1 MRAASS
7 RIWFP
12 ILNSDQPYH
21 TGQVDHSNGSPQA
34 DHDQPITNPI
44 KTSSIQSGSIND
56 HGKPFPIL
64 VTGSFS
70 TSRLKASLVD
80 GYTRLVTDRI
90 HDGWSFHL
98 LTILFHQLPG
108 PRSAVLD
115 RMKDEVQRVYST
127 LLTRVHRNPR
137 TASTDVLPIL
147 IGVAD
152 LPVYKRNRE
161 SAPMIY
167 CNNGL
172 HFHALVLMPPT
183 SRLKGSLADHFG
195 SNLDLYAGPGHSVQ
209 RVDVRPVVD
218 GHRRVVDYVFKTVLN
233 GRLSYDD
240 AVLILPRARGELRAA
255 QQKAELE

>member
-7 RIWFP
+7 CIWFP
-12 ILNSDQPYH
+12 IPNSDQPDH
-21 TGQVDHSNGSPQA
+21 ANQIDHSIDSPLEG
-34 DHDQPITNPI
+34 DSQPIND
-44 KTSSIQSGSIND
+44 SSKIPSGGSGSIHYSGNRSRYWSDD
-56 HGKPFPIL
+56 H
-64 VTGSFS
+64 
-70 TSRLKASLVD
+70 SRLRTSLVD

-108 PRSAVLD
+108 PRSAALD

-127 LLTRVHRNPR
+127 LLTRVHRKPR
-137 TASTDVLPIL
+137 TASPELLPVL

-152 LPVYKRNRE
+152 LPVYKRSRE
-161 SAPMIY
+161 STLMIY
-167 CNNGL
+167 CNDGL
-172 HFHALVLMPPT
+172 HFHALVLMPPV
-183 SRLKGSLADHFG
+183 SRLKGSLADHF
-195 SNLDLYAGPGHSVQ
+195 STHLDLYAGPGHSVQ

-240 AVLILPRARGELRAA
+240 AVLVLPRARGELRAA
-255 QQKAELE
+255 QQKAGVE